1 MERGL
6 LHWKTMTILQ
16 ASFFWRNDKPGGIG
30 VTFGP
35 PSFSP
40 EELARMFDGE
50 VSKDFTKHSDLAL
63 GSNIV
68 QDMLTQLTAIGERIA
83 RNEPMS
89 PRLAVL
95 AALNIQWLTS
105 RGFIP
110 QDEFNGVQFVTHT
123 RTA

>member
-1 MERGL
+1 MN
-6 LHWKTMTILQ
+6 ILQ
-16 ASFFWRNDKPGGIG
+16 VSFFWRNDQPGGIG

-35 PSFSP
+35 PNFSP
-40 EELARMFDGE
+40 EDLERMFDGE
-50 VSKDFTKHSDLAL
+50 VSKYFAKNSDLAL

-68 QDMLTQLTAIGERIA
+68 GFMFNQLSSIGERIA
-83 RNEPMS
+83 RHEPVS
-89 PRLAVL
+89 QRLAVL

-110 QDEFNGVQFVTHT
+110 QDEFNGVQFVHQT